1 MKKNV
6 IKKEATE
13 NKKLV
18 WHSYEDILAKDMKSK
33 SFRKA
38 YYEEVARLQLAQQI
52 TTARK
57 AKKMTQKAVAEKA
70 DMPQSVVARI
80 ESGNHSVSM
89 DTVGRIAHVLG
100 KKVQLV

>member
-1 MKKNV
+1 MKKKT
-6 IKKEATE
+6 KKETVSK
-13 NKKLV
+13 NLV
-18 WHSYEDILAKDMKSK
+18 WHSHSDILAKDMKSK
-33 SFRKA
+33 SFRNA
-38 YYEEVARLQLAQQI
+38 YHEEIVRQQLAEQI
-52 TTARK
+52 SKARK
-57 AKKMTQKAVAEKA
+57 TKKMTQKAVAEKA